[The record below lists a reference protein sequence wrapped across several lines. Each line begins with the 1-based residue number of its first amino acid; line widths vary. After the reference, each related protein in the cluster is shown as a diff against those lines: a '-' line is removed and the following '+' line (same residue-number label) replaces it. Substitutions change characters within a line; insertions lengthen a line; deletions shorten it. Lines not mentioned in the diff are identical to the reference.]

1 MHHGVEYHEHSYLV
15 SLLFA
20 APFLLFINF
29 FEVLKDH
36 VVTSKL
42 RMPDTA
48 VARSTVPNESGSL
61 NHKMLNVTSVMGTMI
76 NIK

>member
-1 MHHGVEYHEHSYLV
+1 MNIPTSFCSTIPTLH
-15 SLLFA
+15 
-20 APFLLFINF
+20 NF

-48 VARSTVPNESGSL
+48 VARSTASNESGSL
-61 NHKMLNVTSVMGTMI
+61 NHKMLNVTFGFFHGD
-76 NIK
+76 ND